1 MKKSSEG
8 KFSKEHLLYTKCIF
22 LGMTIPQ
29 MAKKLYCSQSNVS
42 YHLGQIYAKY
52 KVKNRHELM
61 LRIFSKILDEYK
73 TKIIKKEI
81 EEEKLANKI
90 NLLQNT
96 LSKIILNKKNPE
108 LFEYWTKEA
117 RKLI

>member
-1 MKKSSEG
+1 MEKFSEG
-8 KFSKEHLLYTKCIF
+8 KLSKEHLLYTKCIF

-61 LRIFSKILDEYK
+61 LNIFSKILDEYK
-73 TKIIKKEI
+73 TKITKKEI
-81 EEEKLANKI
+81 EEERLSKKI
-90 NLLQNT
+90 NLLKNN
-96 LSKIILNKKNPE
+96 LSEIISNKNNPE
-108 LFEYWTKEA
+108 LFEYWTNEA